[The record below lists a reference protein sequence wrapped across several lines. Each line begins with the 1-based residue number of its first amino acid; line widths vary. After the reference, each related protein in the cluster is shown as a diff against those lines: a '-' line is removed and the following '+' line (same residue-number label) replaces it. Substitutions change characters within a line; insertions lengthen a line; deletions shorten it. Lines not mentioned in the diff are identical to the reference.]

1 MSTNTN
7 LLSTPAAVYVAD
19 TCSKVIRHSLR
30 PAGHGKWRLRD
41 VARLAGLAP
50 AEAEARATEFEI
62 ALAGAR
68 KAAQRVAA

>member
-1 MSTNTN
+1 MSTN

-19 TCSKVIRHSLR
+19 TCRKVIRHNLR
-30 PAGHGKWRLRD
+30 SAGHGKWRLRD

-50 AEAEARATEFEI
+50 AEAEQRAIEFEI

-68 KAAQRVAA
+68 KAAQQLVAA